1 MPPKI
6 GIIVRICHILPVV
19 IAIGGTIYM
28 RTIVMPVAEELPK
41 SQQHLLRMSLVRR
54 FRMVMWV
61 CIALIV
67 LSGLAQLRFILR
79 EQLPITYQFVLAIKM
94 ILALSLFFIAIGL
107 TLPGEVWSMVRR
119 HAPLLLAI
127 NVALGTVI
135 VMLSALLRQLR

>member
-107 TLPGEVWSMVRR
+107 TLPDEVWSMVRR